1 MKKTIFLIVT
11 LISSVFCIAQKQEEG
26 LFKGTFYNDE
36 NDITIAINLYDTTIV
51 SPNYSFL
58 GKLNGYMTGR
68 LYDAWFITTFKITGE
83 KALVNFSNDIGS
95 DSQQILF
102 YFDDKGQLIYEAQG
116 TNVIRRAEDH
126 KWYKLPTKMIFIDKK
141 KIKPKSNY
149 FDQIRNS
156 TSPKKQI
163 Q

>member
-1 MKKTIFLIVT
+1 MKKTFFLIIA
-11 LISSVFCIAQKQEEG
+11 LFSVLFCFAQEQKEG
-26 LFKGTFYNDE
+26 PFKGTFYNSE

-68 LYDAWFITTFKITGE
+68 LYDAWFITTFKITDG
-83 KALVNFSNDIGS
+83 KALVNFSNDIGA
-95 DSQQILF
+95 DAQEVLF

-116 TNVIRRAEDH
+116 TNVIRRAENH
-126 KWYKLPTKMIFIDKK
+126 KWIKLPIKMTFIDKK

-149 FDQIRNS
+149 FEQISKPAQTRQQS
-156 TSPKKQI
+156 H
-163 Q
+163 